1 MLKYGMERVLEP
13 KNVIPVLAWRL
24 DNRIEIDEHEIRI
37 SISKIQLENSNF
49 RQIAAANSF
58 DAEKIK
64 KVIFD
69 IVANR
74 GKLHNPS
81 TDTGGIVFGKVE
93 QIGRS
98 YANRFDLRIGDR
110 VIYNTSLTAVPLR
123 IYKIKSVNFL
133 LSQIEVEGHAI
144 AFESCQIIKCKKD
157 TNIELS
163 MMTLDESGS
172 LLSLEKYIK
181 GKKDFLVI
189 GNSMLTSLLYGYSI
203 KKFAGSDAR
212 VVGIMDEGADFRLKG
227 KKLNQIFFE
236 VFDEIYYLNIL
247 RPIEC
252 MEKIGG
258 AQFDLCVNCSYLNG
272 AETISVLAARPK
284 GGVYFT
290 NLVNNYNLAL
300 YITEMISKEI
310 ELKCPVGYVEGY
322 AAFSMQLS
330 EDLSEYFEDVSWDFA
345 VDEQIVQEQMPEE
358 EKQDREEYDF
368 YKKRALS
375 DGFIY
380 GSRVMSKVLDE
391 AINVAK
397 YDCSVLVVGETGVGK
412 EKIASII
419 HKNSLRKM
427 QPFVKINCASVTD
440 TLLESEFFGYEK
452 GAFTGANSAGKKG
465 YFELAN
471 KGTIFLDEIGELS
484 IDLQAKLLRVIQ
496 DGEFYRVGGV
506 RSISVDVRII
516 AATNRNLEKMVEKEE
531 FRQDLY
537 FRLNVF
543 PIKIPPLRERLCE
556 IAIFAERFTEIYN
569 DKFRMNKK
577 LTPEAIDYLKKHLWL
592 GNIREL
598 ENVIQRLMINTPED
612 IIDLPAAVKELHKD
626 IFHKI
631 QMEEGGLDIG
641 TQPFRL
647 EEMVESYERQIIQY
661 ATDLYGS
668 SRKVANML
676 GISQS
681 QYMRKKNKYRI

>member
-1 MLKYGMERVLEP
+1 MLDYGMGRVLEP
-13 KNVIPVLAWRL
+13 KNVIPVLAWKL
-24 DNRIEIDEHEIRI
+24 NNRREIYEHELRI
-37 SISKIQLENSNF
+37 SISRIQLENSNF
-49 RQIAAANSF
+49 RQIAVENNF
-58 DAEKIK
+58 DEEKIK
-64 KVIFD
+64 NTLFD
-69 IVANR
+69 IVERR
-74 GKLHNPS
+74 GKLHNPN
-81 TDTGGIVFGKVE
+81 TDTGGIVYGEVV
-93 QIGRS
+93 QIGEK
-98 YANRFDLRIGDR
+98 YANRSGLKIGDK
-110 VIYNTSLTAVPLR
+110 VIYNTSLTAVP
-123 IYKIKSVNFL
+123 IHIHKIESVNFL
-133 LSQIEVEGHAI
+133 LSQIEAEGYAI
-144 AFESCQIIKCKKD
+144 AFESCHIIRCREK
-157 TNIELS
+157 TPVELS
-163 MMTLDESGS
+163 MMILDESGS

-181 GKKDFLVI
+181 GKEDFLVI
-189 GNSMLTSLLYGYSI
+189 GNSMLTSLLYGYSL
-203 KKFAGSDAR
+203 KKFAGNGAK
-212 VVGIMDEGADFRLKG
+212 VVCIIDESADFRLKG
-227 KKLNQIFFE
+227 KKLNRLFFE

-247 RPIEC
+247 KPIEC

-258 AQFDLCVNCSYLNG
+258 LQFDLCVNCSYLNG

-284 GGVYFT
+284 GTVYFT

-310 ELKCPVGYVEGY
+310 DLKCPVGYVEEY
-322 AAFSMQLS
+322 ADFSMQLS
-330 EDLSEYFEDVSWDFA
+330 EDLSGYFEDINWDF
-345 VDEQIVQEQMPEE
+345 VQDEKTIVKEEPER
-358 EKQDREEYDF
+358 KEYEF
-368 YKKRALS
+368 YKKHAIS

-397 YDCSVLVVGETGVGK
+397 YDCSVLIVGETGVGK
-412 EKIASII
+412 EKIASVI

-427 QPFVKINCASVTD
+427 QPFIKINCASITD

-465 YFELAN
+465 YFEMAN

-506 RSISVDVRII
+506 RPISVDVRII
-516 AATNRNLEKMVEKEE
+516 AATNRNLERMVEEGS

-543 PIKIPPLRERLCE
+543 PIKIPPLRERICE
-556 IAIFAERFTEIYN
+556 IDIFVERFTEIYN
-569 DKFRMNKK
+569 AKFGMSKK
-577 LTPEAIDYLKKHLWL
+577 VTSEAIDYLKGHLWL

-598 ENVIQRLMINTPED
+598 ENVIQRLMINTPGD
-612 IIDLPAAVKELHKD
+612 RIDVPATVKELHKD

-631 QMEEGGLDIG
+631 HASEEGLDIG

-647 EEMVESYERQIIQY
+647 DDMVESYEKQIIKQ
-661 ATDLYGS
+661 ATQLYGS
-668 SRKVANML
+668 SRNVANML

-681 QYMRKKNKYRI
+681 QYIRKKNKYRI